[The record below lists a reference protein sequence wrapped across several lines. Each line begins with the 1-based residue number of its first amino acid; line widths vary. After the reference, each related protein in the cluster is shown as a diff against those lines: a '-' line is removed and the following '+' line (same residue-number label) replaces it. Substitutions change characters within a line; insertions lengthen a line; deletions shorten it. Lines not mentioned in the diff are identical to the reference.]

1 MVCYGPTSWLASRHA
16 PSFLA
21 SRCDFLHVS
30 CYQGSA
36 ASHGLYLFFS
46 YLVFGSVRVEAFNIQ
61 AFTPFRVPSV
71 FLFFNLLNYIGYA
84 LVYLSFVFYIS

>member
-1 MVCYGPTSWLASRHA
+1 M
-16 PSFLA
+16 
-21 SRCDFLHVS
+21 
-30 CYQGSA
+30 
-36 ASHGLYLFFS
+36 
-46 YLVFGSVRVEAFNIQ
+46 EAFNIQ